1 MAAEIL
7 ESSSAGF
14 AAAANA
20 VLQSRRPSGRESDS
34 VAWQQHLQQRILEL
48 AAALRVGE
56 PALFTGRIAWLRRAA
71 AARNADD
78 AEILEALASLRTALE
93 AELPEFVS
101 ASVRSIVDL
110 AVEDGKRPV
119 ESEARA
125 FDPATPEGKLALD
138 YIAACLDPAHADP
151 IDLIMGALNDGLSPV
166 DAYCRILLP
175 AQKEVGLLWHVGD
188 FSVSEE
194 RMVTET
200 TRRVMSLIAAR
211 YAPSNPQGSTMLA
224 ASVAGN
230 AHDIGLRT
238 VSDLFLLA
246 GWRCIFLGANV
257 PADDIAR
264 TVREY
269 DVHLA
274 VLTATLT
281 PQLGSLA
288 NAIAEIKRQS
298 PETRVLVGGIAFEG
312 SGDIWRQI
320 GADAFAA
327 RVDDAVAAG
336 TRLLGESIK
345 RG

>member
-1 MAAEIL
+1 
-7 ESSSAGF
+7 
-14 AAAANA
+14 
-20 VLQSRRPSGRESDS
+20 
-34 VAWQQHLQQRILEL
+34 
-48 AAALRVGE
+48 
-56 PALFTGRIAWLRRAA
+56 
-71 AARNADD
+71 
-78 AEILEALASLRTALE
+78 
-93 AELPEFVS
+93 
-101 ASVRSIVDL
+101 
-110 AVEDGKRPV
+110 
-119 ESEARA
+119 
-125 FDPATPEGKLALD
+125 
-138 YIAACLDPAHADP
+138 
-151 IDLIMGALNDGLSPV
+151 
-166 DAYCRILLP
+166 
-175 AQKEVGLLWHVGD
+175 
-188 FSVSEE
+188 
-194 RMVTET
+194 
-200 TRRVMSLIAAR
+200 
-211 YAPSNPQGSTMLA
+211 MLA